1 MLHGA
6 SGLPDA
12 MLRRAIDAGVAKF
25 NVNTEVRAAAV
36 RATADA
42 AARRLDVLDTMRDA
56 TDAMARVVGAKI
68 RAFAD

>member
-1 MLHGA
+1 MT
-6 SGLPDA
+6 
-12 MLRRAIDAGVAKF
+12 KF

-56 TDAMARVVGAKI
+56 TDAMARVVEAKI